1 MDYLQ
6 GVGGIG
12 ALVFAHGVGGIGAL
26 VFAHGVGGIGALV
39 LASSQGVGG
48 IGALVFAI
56 TPGWVAK
63 AFKPIALVSTNKA
76 KTTTTNDLD
85 IDPSE

>member
-1 MDYLQ
+1 M
-6 GVGGIG
+6 G
-12 ALVFAHGVGGIGAL
+12 AVVLAHGVGGIGA
-26 VFAHGVGGIGALV
+26 VV
-39 LASSQGVGG
+39 LAQGVGG
-48 IGALVFAI
+48 IGAVVFAI

>member
-1 MDYLQ
+1 MGAVVLAQ

-12 ALVFAHGVGGIGAL
+12 AVVLAHGVGGMGAVVLAHGVGGIGA
-26 VFAHGVGGIGALV
+26 V
-39 LASSQGVGG
+39 
-48 IGALVFAI
+48 VFAI
-56 TPGWVAK
+56 TPGWVR

-76 KTTTTNDLD
+76 KTTTTNHLD

>member
-1 MDYLQ
+1 M
-6 GVGGIG
+6 G
-12 ALVFAHGVGGIGAL
+12 AVVLAHGVGGIGAVVL
-26 VFAHGVGGIGALV
+26 AHGVGGMGAVV
-39 LASSQGVGG
+39 LAQGVGG
-48 IGALVFAI
+48 IGAVVFAI
-56 TPGWVAK
+56 TPGWVVK

>member
-1 MDYLQ
+1 VLAHGVGGMGAVVLAQ

-12 ALVFAHGVGGIGAL
+12 AV
-26 VFAHGVGGIGALV
+26 
-39 LASSQGVGG
+39 
-48 IGALVFAI
+48 VFAI
-56 TPGWVAK
+56 TPGWVTK